1 MVTHIKLLLCES
13 GGNQPYFILRE
24 QGMASKLQKEL
35 NEEAHTAAQ
44 RRWGLCSE
52 GIDTHACMIYITV
65 KALWLGLP
73 VYYNY
78 FSHAY
83 FI

>member
-35 NEEAHTAAQ
+35 NEEAHMAAQ
-44 RRWGLCSE
+44 RR
-52 GIDTHACMIYITV
+52 
-65 KALWLGLP
+65 
-73 VYYNY
+73 
-78 FSHAY
+78 
-83 FI
+83 